1 MIPGKPI
8 ARGLRRGSLAPLAS
22 GARLLPF
29 LLLPLLPAPPAAAQS
44 DARLKTIAEQ
54 QGMLRRRV
62 EGLRQKME
70 GLGRRLESEGRTHAA
85 ELLRRGVERLAR
97 ETGPAGESKTIDVRM
112 AEIADSLSRELPGQV
127 LDDQQRVVSD
137 LEELLTILLDRQDL
151 ERLEKALAEY
161 QEDVANLERLR
172 AEESQLRKD
181 TRELGERGASPEERE
196 AAAALEELAREERA
210 IESASRALREN
221 LRSLEKVAG
230 DLDALVRSQERL
242 VPEIRESSKAEG
254 SSALA
259 DLLQR
264 SRVLAQALARARAL
278 AEAKAAASAAVSRA
292 SRAESRAASG
302 EISAEEA
309 AREREAAAA
318 QAREAAREA
327 AREGRRGS
335 EASSREAA
343 SSLEKVAQALA
354 SSGQGKEADGALEEL
369 AAIEREATERAKTAA
384 SGFEREAESNASGE
398 ASAKEAAEA
407 AAQASAKAGE
417 ALEKGDAAAAEQ
429 AAREA
434 LEALERAGGGE
445 NDPSSLAREERRIGE
460 RAAEAAKALESAS
473 TSESSEQA
481 SDQARG
487 ASSSLARA
495 ARELESTDP
504 AGAAPAAEEARER
517 LRRARDAAER
527 ALEEERAEI
536 RSREEPLA
544 EREEALAERA
554 RTLAEAIGAREGLSP
569 RQREGASRATG
580 ESSEA
585 MEEGARAT
593 REGEE
598 ARASASRSAALDALA
613 RARRS
618 LSDSRNVGG
627 TAPEEAKELAR
638 RQQEIRER
646 ILELARRLKEKPNR
660 PRPRSLDS
668 AGASAQEAAES
679 LDRGDLGEAE
689 PKEEETE
696 KYLAQARDEVEQER
710 SRYLR
715 LREEELLFKIGD
727 ELASMIK
734 AHDEARA
741 RTAALDGERREAGD
755 LTRAMKVGLRKTA
768 ETEKQVAEDCA
779 RVGKALA
786 EEEAK
791 VFAFLLGSNEEDLRA
806 IAESLGAPE
815 FATDERVQGLQEDV
829 ADRFARLR
837 EALKD
842 EIRRRERPPGQ
853 GPQNTNEGSRPNRLV
868 PDLAELKMLKQLE
881 EEALGRTQAF
891 GRRLE
896 FLEGEEDSYT
906 RQELTRLAHRHN
918 RITELFQ
925 EFMLR
930 LGHKPEEPEG
940 ADGKREEGSPPDG
953 PPRRIR

>member
-1 MIPGKPI
+1 MNAEKRR
-8 ARGLRRGSLAPLAS
+8 ARGPRRGGSALSPL
-22 GARLLPF
+22 
-29 LLLPLLPAPPAAAQS
+29 LLLPLLLLPAPPAAAQS
-44 DARLKTIAEQ
+44 DARLKAIAEQ
-54 QGMLRRRV
+54 QAMLRRRV
-62 EGLRQKME
+62 EGLRLKME
-70 GLGRRLESEGRTHAA
+70 GLGRRLDSEGRTHAA

-97 ETGPAGESKTIDVRM
+97 ETGPSGETKTIETRM
-112 AEIADSLSRELPGQV
+112 AEVADSLSRELPGQV

-172 AEESQLRKD
+172 SEESQLRKE
-181 TRELGERGASPEERE
+181 TRELGERGASPEERD

-221 LRSLEKVAG
+221 FRSLEKVAG
-230 DLDALVRSQERL
+230 ELDALVRAQERL
-242 VPEIRESSKAEG
+242 LPAIQGGSKGEEG
-254 SSALA
+254 SALA

-264 SRVLAQALARARAL
+264 VRVLAQSLARARAL
-278 AEAKAAASAAVSRA
+278 AEAKAAATAAASRS

-327 AREGRRGS
+327 ARAGRPGS
-335 EASSREAA
+335 EATSREAA
-343 SSLEKVAQALA
+343 SALEKVAQALT
-354 SSGQGKEADGALEEL
+354 SSGQGKEVERAVEEL
-369 AAIEREATERAKTAA
+369 AAIEREASERAKAAA
-384 SGFEREAESNASGE
+384 SGFEREASSRAPE
-398 ASAKEAAEA
+398 AGSAKEAAESA
-407 AAQASAKAGE
+407 AKASAKAGE

-445 NDPSSLAREERRIGE
+445 TDPASLAREERQIGE
-460 RAAEAAKALESAS
+460 RASEAAKALEGASAS
-473 TSESSEQA
+473 EASGQA

-495 ARELESTDP
+495 AGELESTDP
-504 AGAAPAAEEARER
+504 ASAGPAAQEALER
-517 LRRARDAAER
+517 LKRARDAAKR
-527 ALEEERAEI
+527 ALEEESAGI

-554 RTLAEAIGAREGLSP
+554 RSLAEAIGGREGLTP
-569 RQREGASRATG
+569 RQREGASKATA
-580 ESSEA
+580 ESSRA

-598 ARASASRSAALDALA
+598 SRASASRSAALDALA

-618 LSDSRNVGG
+618 LSESRNVGE
-627 TAPEEAKELAR
+627 TAPEEAKKLAQ
-638 RQQEIRER
+638 RQREIRER

-660 PRPRSLDS
+660 PRPKSLDS
-668 AGASAQEAAES
+668 AGGSAEEAADS

-768 ETEKQVAEDCA
+768 EAEKQVAEDCA

-791 VFAFLLGSNEEDLRA
+791 VFAFLLGSNEEDLRG

-829 ADRFARLR
+829 ADRFTKLR

-842 EIRRRERPPGQ
+842 EIRRRERPPEQ
-853 GPQNTNEGSRPNRLV
+853 GTNEGSRRNRLV

-881 EEALGRTQAF
+881 EEALDRTQAF

-896 FLEGEEDSYT
+896 FLEGEEDAFT
-906 RQELTRLAHRHN
+906 RGELTRLAHRHN

-930 LGHKPEEPEG
+930 LGHKPGEPED
-940 ADGKREEGSPPDG
+940 ADAKGEEGSPPVG
-953 PPRRIR
+953 PPRRLR